1 MSNVILEKEVKLKQQ
16 SRDIS
21 KTILDFGV
29 TDSQKYDIMFL
40 LALTLENHNEVQEV
54 TSFLKKF
61 KKTINNESEDT
72 KIEDKPQLIL

>member
-1 MSNVILEKEVKLKQQ
+1 VSNVILEKEVKLKQQ
-16 SRDIS
+16 SREIS

-72 KIEDKPQLIL
+72 KIDNKPKLIV

>member
-16 SRDIS
+16 SRNIS

>member
-1 MSNVILEKEVKLKQQ
+1 MSNVMLEKEVKLKQQ

>member
-1 MSNVILEKEVKLKQQ
+1 
-16 SRDIS
+16 
-21 KTILDFGV
+21 
-29 TDSQKYDIMFL
+29 MFL

-72 KIEDKPQLIL
+72 KIENKPKLIT

>member
-16 SRDIS
+16 SREIS

-72 KIEDKPQLIL
+72 KIDNKPKLIV